1 MNANWIQLTCCKN
14 PFNTVTLV
22 SGSALY
28 PVGVALGDVYRA
40 VGGGGVCFE
49 VTFGPSVNY
58 PGPGNSNF
66 VGTVTSLQLVAGNCN
81 DPACGLGACSLA
93 VTLIPSPTPT
103 STPTRTPTVTPSI
116 TPTRTVTPT
125 RTPTR
130 TPTTTPSVTPTQT
143 KTPTVTPSPTKTPTL
158 TPTPTV
164 SPGQTLT
171 NVLVQDCCTGTVQ
184 ITITVPTAS
193 SSVGLVYE
201 VDGCCFE
208 IISGTP
214 GDSIGV
220 YKTFHN
226 ACVECEGIN
235 PCSNWTATLTDCC
248 DGTNTS
254 SIDAAGCTV
263 PFNGNVI
270 SYLGTCWEV
279 QNVTL
284 GGSGTVF
291 IQSSG
296 IYDECSKC
304 VICPSPTPTLTP
316 TPTMRHQ
323 QILQPLHL
331 LIPQRILSHLLT
343 HQLKLQHQLQHQLKL
358 LQILHQIL
366 QQQHQQILL
375 VQHQPNRLHQLLHQL
390 ATLTPTNTVTPTNTI
405 TPTTTLTPTNSP
417 TYTPTNTPSIT
428 ASVTPSVTPT
438 ESLTPTITPTPTDTP
453 TSTPTPTN
461 TITPTHR

>member
-1 MNANWIQLTCCKN
+1 MFTSRYINSFTNTNFNTNKDSNGNSINNTNKNRNTNKDSNKDSNNNSVCYTNTNKNANSNSESYKN
-14 PFNTVTLV
+14 TNI
-22 SGSALY
+22 
-28 PVGVALGDVYRA
+28 
-40 VGGGGVCFE
+40 
-49 VTFGPSVNY
+49 NK
-58 PGPGNSNF
+58 
-66 VGTVTSLQLVAGNCN
+66 Q
-81 DPACGLGACSLA
+81 
-93 VTLIPSPTPT
+93 
-103 STPTRTPTVTPSI
+103 
-116 TPTRTVTPT
+116 
-125 RTPTR
+125 
-130 TPTTTPSVTPTQT
+130 
-143 KTPTVTPSPTKTPTL
+143 
-158 TPTPTV
+158 TPTV

-263 PFNGNVI
+263 PLNGNVI

-296 IYDECSKC
+296 IYTDCSKC
-304 VICPSPTPTLTP
+304 VICPSPTPTPTP
-316 TPTMRHQ
+316 TPTETPTNTPT
-323 QILQPLHL
+323 ITPTNT
-331 LIPQRILSHLLT
+331 PTNS
-343 HQLKLQHQLQHQLKL
+343 
-358 LQILHQIL
+358 
-366 QQQHQQILL
+366 
-375 VQHQPNRLHQLLHQL
+375 
-390 ATLTPTNTVTPTNTI
+390 LTPTNTPTETSTPTP
-405 TPTTTLTPTNSP
+405 TPTE
-417 TYTPTNTPSIT
+417 TPTNTPSN
-428 ASVTPSVTPT
+428 TPT
-438 ESLTPTITPTPTDTP
+438 
-453 TSTPTPTN
+453 TN
-461 TITPTHR
+461 TNKFC